1 MSSSGASAPCSAN
14 AVVAASSSLARLRR
28 AAARMCADGSS
39 QQPAGAASVR
49 ATSSFRA
56 TSSSAAG
63 TSSAVLIASL
73 IQFAKRRESPYS
85 NRSGPPNLSS
95 SYNGDSQVS
104 TDMNAA
110 IAAPRRG
117 QGRRGL
123 ALTIMLGA
131 QLMIILDATVV
142 NIALPHI
149 QNGLHFS
156 STNLSWVMNG
166 YTLTFGG
173 LLLLGGRA
181 GDILGRRRM
190 FIAGLT
196 IFTLASLAG
205 GLATT
210 AGMLLAARAIQGVG
224 GALASPAVLA
234 LVVSSFPEGR
244 ERVKALAIY
253 SAVVT
258 GGSSLGLVL
267 GGFITEWLSWR
278 WVLFINVPIGIA
290 VVAITPL
297 FVSETRRQPGKFDL
311 AGAIT
316 STAGIGALVYGF
328 IRAASNGWGDT
339 VAIGSFVVAAALL
352 ALFLLNETRAAQPI
366 TPLRLFADKS
376 RSGSFVA
383 RLLLVAGMMGMFF
396 FLTQFI
402 QDVLGF
408 SPILAGVAFLPMT
421 VTLFAVSRAAPRL
434 IPRFGPKPL
443 MIAGML
449 PVIAGMTMLSQVS
462 PGTSYWTGVF
472 PAMMLFGLGMGVVF
486 VPLTTVSLAG
496 VRPEESGAASSM
508 VNVMQQV
515 GGALGLA
522 VLVAV
527 YGTAGR
533 SAAAHPIAGL
543 SAVAQQH
550 HVLAHG
556 MSAAFLLAAIFDVVT
571 LVLFITVIQGRP
583 RKVAV
588 PDSLEGA
595 EFAEEQALIE

>member
-1 MSSSGASAPCSAN
+1 MN
-14 AVVAASSSLARLRR
+14 VAA
-28 AAARMCADGSS
+28 
-39 QQPAGAASVR
+39 
-49 ATSSFRA
+49 T
-56 TSSSAAG
+56 
-63 TSSAVLIASL
+63 
-73 IQFAKRRESPYS
+73 
-85 NRSGPPNLSS
+85 
-95 SYNGDSQVS
+95 
-104 TDMNAA
+104 
-110 IAAPRRG
+110 AAPSRR
-117 QGRRGL
+117 QGRRSL

-149 QNGLHFS
+149 QTGLHFS
-156 STNLSWVMNG
+156 STNLSWVMNA
-166 YTLTFGG
+166 YVLTFGG

-210 AGMLLAARAIQGVG
+210 SGMLLAARAIQGVG

-267 GGFITEWLSWR
+267 GGLITEWLSWR

-297 FVSETRRQPGKFDL
+297 FVAETRRQPGKFDL

-339 VAIGSFVVAAALL
+339 TAIASFVIAFALL
-352 ALFLLNETRAAQPI
+352 GVFLLNETRAPQPI
-366 TPLRLFADKS
+366 TPLRLFADVS

-408 SPILAGVAFLPMT
+408 SPIMAGVAFLPMT

-434 IPRFGPKPL
+434 IPRFGPKRL
-443 MIAGML
+443 MIVGLL
-449 PVIAGMTMLSQVS
+449 PVIAGMTWLSQVS
-462 PGTSYWTGVF
+462 PGTSYWSGVL
-472 PAMMLFGLGMGVVF
+472 PPMILFGLGMGVVF

-515 GGALGLA
+515 GSALGLA

-527 YGTAGR
+527 YGTASR

-543 SAVAQQH
+543 TAVAQQH

-556 MSAAFLLAAIFDVVT
+556 MSAAFALAAIFDVVT
-571 LVLFITVIQGRP
+571 LLLVIVVIRGRQRP
-583 RKVAV
+583 VV
-588 PDSLEGA
+588 PDSLEEAGI
-595 EFAEEQALIE
+595 AEEQALID